1 MYDDV
6 GTCTCSCGE
15 NWRAFNIVGHA
26 SCVPCAVFEAFGSGG
41 LAFSLVHLVHA
52 AHNLKQQ
59 VGDLSERGMAV
70 RMLVDVYREQL
81 SMITVIHAPVIGLYF
96 AFGLWLPDEGV
107 RWSAV
112 ALGVSHILSG
122 IGAVLTVQ
130 VLILSVDPRLLK
142 MDAVILKAS
151 AALAH
156 PVGRCLTF
164 FSVSIGAVFLIFLT
178 LIASTGQ
185 GYKIAAIAYIVVTV
199 LRILLIVMC
208 SRSMINIIDGS
219 MERDI
224 ASQRAQDAHSG
235 GSVLGGDSTSAKK
248 IKADPKLAAAK
259 RTILSALFFC
269 ITLTSIASAVLIFAL
284 TTEYGNNNPIVFLAL
299 PLAFGPLIALSFHV
313 QLHSKRN
320 KVLLRRVYVQNSI
333 ATNGKVSGFVSGDG
347 FEKASRSVGTTFTA
361 KSGRNNTSGG
371 VVVPTQGIAEKGG
384 RGGQQPASPAK
395 DPVCAIMG
403 MVQEEKGEK
412 EVGDEHEGGR
422 PGESNATAISSMIA
436 APVPRV

>member
-1 MYDDV
+1 MCRSSLWGGEGVPMYDDV

-26 SCVPCAVFEAFGSGG
+26 SCVPWAVFEAFDSVG

-52 AHNLKQQ
+52 AYNLIQQ
-59 VGDLSERGMAV
+59 RRCEAMQSERGMAV

-81 SMITVIHAPVIGLYF
+81 SMITVIHALAIGLYF
-96 AFGLWLPDEGV
+96 ALGLWLPDEGV

-112 ALGVSHILSG
+112 ALGVSHSLSG

-130 VLILSVDPRLLK
+130 VLIQSVDPRLLK

-164 FSVSIGAVFLIFLT
+164 SSVSIGAVFLIVLT

-185 GYKIAAIAYIVVTV
+185 GYQIAAIAYILVTV
-199 LRILLIVMC
+199 LRILFIVMC

-219 MERDI
+219 MARDI
-224 ASQRAQDAHSG
+224 ASQKAQDAHSG
-235 GSVLGGDSTSAKK
+235 GCVSGGDSTSAKK

-299 PLAFGPLIALSFHV
+299 PLAYGPLIALSFHV

-320 KVLLRRVYVQNSI
+320 KVRLGRVHVQNSI
-333 ATNGKVSGFVSGDG
+333 ATKQGISDFGSGDG
-347 FEKASRSVGTTFTA
+347 FKKASGSVGTTTSA
-361 KSGRNNTSGG
+361 KSARNNTTGG
-371 VVVPTQGIAEKGG
+371 RVVPTQGTAEEGG
-384 RGGQQPASPAK
+384 KRGQQQASPAK
-395 DPVCAIMG
+395 DPVYAIMG
-403 MVQEEKGEK
+403 MAQEEE
-412 EVGDEHEGGR
+412 
-422 PGESNATAISSMIA
+422 I
-436 APVPRV
+436 

>member
-1 MYDDV
+1 MCRSFLWGGEGVPVYDDV

-26 SCVPCAVFEAFGSGG
+26 SCVPWTVFEAFGSIG
-41 LAFSLVHLVHA
+41 LAFSLVHLFHA
-52 AHNLKQQ
+52 AYNLKQQ
-59 VGDLSERGMAV
+59 RRCEAMRSERGMAV

-81 SMITVIHAPVIGLYF
+81 SMTTVIHALVIGLYF
-96 AFGLWLPDEGV
+96 ALGLWLPDEGV

-130 VLILSVDPRLLK
+130 VLIRSVDPRLLK

-151 AALAH
+151 TALAH

-164 FSVSIGAVFLIFLT
+164 SSVSIGAVVLIFLT

-185 GYKIAAIAYIVVTV
+185 GYNIAAIAYIVVTV
-199 LRILLIVMC
+199 LRILLIVLC

-219 MERDI
+219 MARDI
-224 ASQRAQDAHSG
+224 VSQRAQDAHSG
-235 GSVLGGDSTSAKK
+235 GSVSGGDSTSAKK
-248 IKADPKLAAAK
+248 IKADPKLVAAK

-284 TTEYGNNNPIVFLAL
+284 ATEYGNNNPIVFLAL
-299 PLAFGPLIALSFHV
+299 PLAYGPLIALSFHV

-320 KVLLRRVYVQNSI
+320 KVLPGRVHVQNPI
-333 ATNGKVSGFVSGDG
+333 ATERENCGFGSGDG
-347 FEKASRSVGTTFTA
+347 FKKASRSVGTATSA
-361 KSGRNNTSGG
+361 KSARSNTTGGR
-371 VVVPTQGIAEKGG
+371 VVPTQGKAEEEGK
-384 RGGQQPASPAK
+384 GGQQPGSPAK

-403 MVQEEKGEK
+403 MVQEE
-412 EVGDEHEGGR
+412 EV
-422 PGESNATAISSMIA
+422 
-436 APVPRV
+436 

>member
-26 SCVPCAVFEAFGSGG
+26 SCVPWAVFEAFGSVG
-41 LAFSLVHLVHA
+41 LALSLVHLVHA
-52 AHNLKQQ
+52 AYNLKQQ
-59 VGDLSERGMAV
+59 RRCEAMQSDRGMAV
-70 RMLVDVYREQL
+70 RMRVDVYREQL
-81 SMITVIHAPVIGLYF
+81 SMITVIHALVIGLYF
-96 AFGLWLPDEGV
+96 ALGLWLPDESV

-130 VLILSVDPRLLK
+130 VLIRSVDPRLLK

-164 FSVSIGAVFLIFLT
+164 SSVSIGAVFLIFLT
-178 LIASTGQ
+178 FIAWTGQ

-219 MERDI
+219 MARDI
-224 ASQRAQDAHSG
+224 ASQKAQGAQRG
-235 GSVLGGDSTSAKK
+235 RSVLSGDSTSFKK

-269 ITLTSIASAVLIFAL
+269 ITLTSIASAFLIFAL
-284 TTEYGNNNPIVFLAL
+284 TTEYGTDNPIVFLAL
-299 PLAFGPLIALSFHV
+299 PLAYGPLIALSFHV

-320 KVLLRRVYVQNSI
+320 KALLRRVPVQNPI
-333 ATNGKVSGFVSGDG
+333 ATKGEVIGFGSGDG
-347 FEKASRSVGTTFTA
+347 FKKASGSVGTTTSA
-361 KSGRNNTSGG
+361 KSGRNNTTGG
-371 VVVPTQGIAEKGG
+371 RVVPTQGTAEEGG
-384 RGGQQPASPAK
+384 EGGQTPASPAK
-395 DPVCAIMG
+395 DPVCEIIG
-403 MVQEEKGEK
+403 MVQEE
-412 EVGDEHEGGR
+412 EV
-422 PGESNATAISSMIA
+422 
-436 APVPRV
+436 